1 MITVMTGV
9 IKIKVMEIYCDLYK
23 AVLIVETVG

>member
-9 IKIKVMEIYCDLYK
+9 IKIEVMEIYCDLYK